1 MAGRGSAGGNLELF
15 QVSEWDNDVLTHEK
29 GLEKEGYR
37 LIAGIDEAGRG
48 PLAGP
53 VVAAAVVLSPGA
65 RLEGVRDSKTMT
77 PSARER
83 ALERIRA
90 TAFSVGLGVV
100 SHREIDEANIL
111 KASLE
116 AMRRA
121 VLALDVEPDFLL
133 VDGTHP
139 VPMTIRQRC
148 LVKGDSRSLSISAA
162 SVLAKVYRDRI
173 MDACHL
179 TYPGYGFNQNKGY
192 GTREHLQALR
202 RLGPCPIHRLT
213 FRGGCTSDQ
222 GEAGS
227 WKVW

>member
-1 MAGRGSAGGNLELF
+1 
-15 QVSEWDNDVLTHEK
+15 VPEWDDDVLGHEK
-29 GLEKEGYR
+29 VLEKEGYR

-53 VVAAAVVLSPGA
+53 VVAAAVILSPGA

-83 ALERIRA
+83 ALERIKKA
-90 TAFSVGLGVV
+90 AFSFGLGVV

-111 KASLE
+111 KATLE
-116 AMRRA
+116 AMKRA
-121 VLALDVEPDFLL
+121 VLALDAEPDFLL
-133 VDGTHP
+133 VDGIHP
-139 VPMTIRQRC
+139 VPMSIRQRC

-173 MDACHL
+173 MDACHH
-179 TYPGYGFNQNKGY
+179 TYPGYGFDQNKGY
-192 GTREHLQALR
+192 GTREHMLALR

-213 FRGGCTSDQ
+213 FKGVCSDK
-222 GEAGS
+222 GEA
-227 WKVW
+227 